1 MSWGGALSQEMYER
15 PRQRANGAMM
25 AALDG
30 LKRTF
35 TPQTGPF
42 ARLRGIGLDI
52 INGTPALKQRIMSYA
67 MGV

>member
-1 MSWGGALSQEMYER
+1 MYEA

-30 LKRTF
+30 LKRAF
-35 TPQTGPF
+35 TPQAGPL
-42 ARLRGIGLDI
+42 ATLRGIGLDV

-67 MGV
+67 MGI